1 MEEDKSLLNK
11 IRSKYILKKI
21 LTIAYG
27 DMKSVLK
34 LTKYNKSLM
43 EKIDINMKKYKDYY
57 QYEFYIKSNKNTFCL
72 NYFFLIKDIII
83 FIFLLIFIIL
93 YKKNEILLLELVIG
107 KRKFCSYYERLY
119 FIYIFYIC
127 FCFYFS

>member
-1 MEEDKSLLNK
+1 MEEKKSLLNK

-43 EKIDINMKKYKDYY
+43 DKIDINMKKLEDYY
-57 QYEFYIKSNKNTFCL
+57 QYEIEKKELNYYLKIKFYIKS
-72 NYFFLIKDIII
+72 
-83 FIFLLIFIIL
+83 
-93 YKKNEILLLELVIG
+93 
-107 KRKFCSYYERLY
+107 S
-119 FIYIFYIC
+119 
-127 FCFYFS
+127 